1 MPGLDPLGV
10 PKSLAGSVHPF
21 QYNDLDALKKIIA
34 NHSLAAVKME
44 VQRSDPPANGFL
56 SAVRDLCTTHNI
68 VLIFDECTSGFRET
82 FGGLHLKYNVSPDLA
97 VFGKALGNGYAISS
111 VIGKESIMQAAQSTF
126 ISSTFWTERIGP
138 SAGLAALAEMS
149 ACQSWNIITELG
161 IKLRT
166 CWQTLSD
173 THSVPITISG
183 IPALSSFTFNSPDHF
198 KYKTYITQEML
209 KKGFLATTTC
219 YLCTAHSTSIFSEY
233 ISLMEP
239 IFSRISDCENG
250 TLNIDNLLEGPV
262 CHSGFKRLN

>member
-1 MPGLDPLGV
+1 
-10 PKSLAGSVHPF
+10 
-21 QYNDLDALKKIIA
+21 
-34 NHSLAAVKME
+34 
-44 VQRSDPPANGFL
+44 
-56 SAVRDLCTTHNI
+56 
-68 VLIFDECTSGFRET
+68 
-82 FGGLHLKYNVSPDLA
+82 
-97 VFGKALGNGYAISS
+97 
-111 VIGKESIMQAAQSTF
+111 MQAAQSTF